1 MQANDRHRNW
11 LASPV
16 SYLRSPIKVT
26 EQARLN
32 DSLAFFRVC
41 SHLGIA
47 RKSTRVKFARYIR
60 YGFLSVR
67 DAQDLINGR
76 LSREKLYL
84 YSLAKYLIVSWDL
97 PESWFYFNKSALWQE
112 EEEKVVAS
120 TTLFP

>member
-11 LASPV
+11 LACPV

-41 SHLGIA
+41 SHLGLA
-47 RKSTRVKFARYIR
+47 RKATRVKFARYIR
-60 YGFLSVR
+60 YGFLSVQ
-67 DAQDLINGR
+67 DAQDLLNGR
-76 LSREKLYL
+76 LSREKLYR
-84 YSLAKYLIVSWDL
+84 YSLAKYLISFRYL

-112 EEEKVVAS
+112 EEKKVVN

>member
-11 LASPV
+11 LARPV

-41 SHLGIA
+41 SYLGIA

-67 DAQDLINGR
+67 DAQDLLNGR

-84 YSLAKYLIVSWDL
+84 YSLAKYLIASWDL
-97 PESWFYFNKSALWQE
+97 PESWFYFKKSALWHE
-112 EEEKVVAS
+112 EDEKVVS

>member
-11 LASPV
+11 LACPV

-47 RKSTRVKFARYIR
+47 RQSTRVKFARYIR
-60 YGFLSVR
+60 YGFLSVQ
-67 DAQDLINGR
+67 DAQDLILGR
-76 LSREKLYL
+76 LPDWKLMRYA
-84 YSLAKYLIVSWDL
+84 LAKYWITAGFF
-97 PESWFYFNKSALWQE
+97 PEEWFYFKKSALWLV
-112 EEEKVVAS
+112 EEEKVVS